1 MPAPHHSVFY
11 GPDALPA
18 TQSTEGTTDSY
29 KSTSISYRRYFYFSA
44 LTSWLDKNGLQPR
57 KTYVNQIFCSE
68 ISGGKPNREQVN
80 PRSSG
85 KRSLTWMME
94 EAVAITAVVYAL
106 AAV

>member
-1 MPAPHHSVFY
+1 
-11 GPDALPA
+11 
-18 TQSTEGTTDSY
+18 
-29 KSTSISYRRYFYFSA
+29 
-44 LTSWLDKNGLQPR
+44 LTSWLDKNGVQPR